1 MIKLLEI
8 IQEQQGQPKAVI
20 MAGGGGSGK
29 SYLLNQLGLDSLQ
42 QFNPDKYV
50 EDPEHPYHNKLGP
63 ASMQVAKDVAAAAS
77 NKESLV
83 WDTTASGA
91 GFMKQLDSML
101 AAGYGVYMVMVYAH
115 PMISYAANFERSERS
130 LPSVAVFSTWR
141 NAYQLIEDYQQ
152 KLKGNLSIFVS
163 DRGGKYSK
171 ETAAFDAAARKG
183 VEGISAYLKQY
194 NEETGAGKSSFFSP
208 VVMTKEEE
216 EAFNKDISGIEYNK
230 DNRSE
235 DKAIKQAFLKAFKK
249 NGVGPGAD
257 KLADAVK
264 KYRDKKEVNDKKSD
278 DVLKNIAEM
287 LFSPKFQELLKHSEV
302 SDIDSKVQAFLR

>member
-20 MAGGGGSGK
+20 MAGGGGAGK

-50 EDPEHPYHNKLGP
+50 EDPNHPYHNKLGP
-63 ASMQVAKDVAAAAS
+63 ASMQVAKDVATAAG

-171 ETAAFDAAARKG
+171 ETAAFDVAAKKG
-183 VEGISAYLKQY
+183 V
-194 NEETGAGKSSFFSP
+194 
-208 VVMTKEEE
+208 V
-216 EAFNKDISGIEYNK
+216 SGIEYNT

-235 DKAIKQAFLKAFKK
+235 DKAIKQAFIKAFQK

>member
-8 IQEQQGQPKAVI
+8 IQEQQDQPKAVI
-20 MAGGGGSGK
+20 MAGGGGAGK

-50 EDPEHPYHNKLGP
+50 EDPDHPYHNKLGP

-91 GFMKQLDSML
+91 KFMTQLDSML

-115 PMISYAANFERSERS
+115 PMISYAANFERTERS

-141 NAYQLIEDYQQ
+141 NAYQLIDHYQE

-163 DRGGKYSK
+163 DRGGKFSK
-171 ETAAFDAAARKG
+171 ETAAFDKAAEGG
-183 VEGISAYLKQY
+183 VEGIKEYLKQY

-216 EAFNKDISGIEYNK
+216 EAFLRTLEKGLKKIDEIINQLNNNSQVHGAISVNMCIPSG
-230 DNRSE
+230 D
-235 DKAIKQAFLKAFKK
+235 
-249 NGVGPGAD
+249 AD
-257 KLADAVK
+257 KPASCNNLG
-264 KYRDKKEVNDKKSD
+264 YPQNSRP
-278 DVLKNIAEM
+278 
-287 LFSPKFQELLKHSEV
+287 F
-302 SDIDSKVQAFLR
+302 